1 MQCMCEMCLVN
12 NDHLNKSSH
21 TSMNPPVSMVS
32 MGTQP
37 RSQGT
42 LSPLGAK
49 VSWQVV
55 VTLFDFISQILSNK
69 DGLDQWLPKIL
80 ATMCHDPPGYFL
92 KLPWDREMSMWHL
105 TAFVLLGK
113 ISRNNYKKPMK

>member
-1 MQCMCEMCLVN
+1 MCEMCLVN
-12 NDHLNKSSH
+12 NDDLNKSSH

-49 VSWQVV
+49 VPWQVV

-69 DGLDQWLPKIL
+69 AGLDQWLPKIL
-80 ATMCHDPPGYFL
+80 ATMWPRSARVF
-92 KLPWDREMSMWHL
+92 SQI
-105 TAFVLLGK
+105 TLGPRLMGTL
-113 ISRNNYKKPMK
+113 IGV

>member
-42 LSPLGAK
+42 LSPLGANPGR
-49 VSWQVV
+49 SWSHCL
-55 VTLFDFISQILSNK
+55 TLF
-69 DGLDQWLPKIL
+69 PK
-80 ATMCHDPPGYFL
+80 F
-92 KLPWDREMSMWHL
+92 
-105 TAFVLLGK
+105 
-113 ISRNNYKKPMK
+113 